1 MDHPKFIVSSR
12 RKNPL
17 VHKGLMFIICR
28 FDPTREIDEN
38 HTVVAT
44 ARGVF
49 SSVGGV
55 LESPETGVS
64 IVIPQGAIDDGL
76 EQEIYFKV
84 CRDNTILPPL
94 DRDKG
99 NYNCG
104 WGTRVPRDRGQYC
117 DTSRSN
123 R

>member
-1 MDHPKFIVSSR
+1 M
-12 RKNPL
+12 
-17 VHKGLMFIICR
+17 
-28 FDPTREIDEN
+28 
-38 HTVVAT
+38 
-44 ARGVF
+44 
-49 SSVGGV
+49 
-55 LESPETGVS
+55 
-64 IVIPQGAIDDGL
+64 IPQGAIDDGL